1 MAKEKRPER
10 VATEATVRELVP
22 YCGYPLEPDR
32 EQKQAEGLGL
42 LLAIV
47 TEWEDYELGYW
58 FRDGKFGNVPVESQY
73 HAKWRSSRQ
82 QARDN
87 GGEGA

>member
-1 MAKEKRPER
+1 MEKQKRPQR
-10 VATEATVRELVP
+10 SATEATVREMVP
-22 YCGYPLEPDR
+22 YCGYPLAEGHVA
-32 EQKQAEGLGL
+32 KQAEGLGL

-47 TEWEDYELGYW
+47 TEWESYELGYW

-87 GGEGA
+87 GGEAA